1 MQNSTSLVR
10 IFLATSLDGFIAGP
24 DDDLSWLPM
33 PTTEGED
40 FGYAEH
46 MATIGCLLFGR
57 RTYDVVQGMGE
68 QWTYPATMPMLIAT
82 RRPLGPA
89 APQIRAVSGTIE
101 ELIAEARAA
110 AGDKDVYLDGG
121 DLIRQALDAGL
132 VDHMTITLVPQILG
146 AGIPLF
152 AGCQKRHGLQLESSR
167 PLEGGMLQL
176 VYRLAKPV
184 SDRR

>member
-1 MQNSTSLVR
+1 MNDTSNGSQVR

-33 PTTEGED
+33 PTVDGED
-40 FGYAEH
+40 FGYAAH

-68 QWTYPATMPMLIAT
+68 SWTYPATMPMLIAT
-82 RRPLGPA
+82 RRPLGTA

-101 ELIAEARAA
+101 ELVAEARAEA
-110 AGDKDVYLDGG
+110 RGKDVYLDGG

-132 VDHMTITLVPQILG
+132 VDHMTITLVPQVLG

-152 AGCQKRHGLQLESSR
+152 AGCQKRHSLALESSR
-167 PLEGGMLQL
+167 PLEGGMMQL
-176 VYRLAKPV
+176 IYRTV
-184 SDRR
+184 RT